1 MEKTSTQPDLLTI
14 PQVAERLQV
23 SPWTIRAWIR
33 DRELPHIR
41 MGRRVIR
48 VKREALDAF
57 VGKHGIDGQG

>member
-1 MEKTSTQPDLLTI
+1 MDNPTQPDLLTI

-48 VKREALDAF
+48 VKREALEGF
-57 VGKHGIDGQG
+57 VKRHGIDGQG